1 MVTEKTL
8 NEVCKMN
15 LSKENF
21 SDESKVYV
29 EDKTAEEIFLK
40 RDGRLNR
47 LRYFK
52 RILAVYLIMFLILIP
67 VGAIFGDDW
76 GNLSSFGE
84 LLVTGINLVA
94 LFPLYCLDVRRL
106 HDMDKDET
114 LAKISFGLGAIGA
127 FVASNDPFD
136 LSPTEMIVYLVETVI
151 GLYMLFSPGTEGENK
166 YGADP
171 LK

>member
-1 MVTEKTL
+1 
-8 NEVCKMN
+8 MN

-52 RILAVYLIMFLILIP
+52 RIVAVYLIFIVVSFPAMM
-67 VGAIFGDDW
+67 IFSDDW

-84 LLVTGINLVA
+84 LLVTAINLA
-94 LFPLYCLDVRRL
+94 SLFPLYCLDVRRL

-114 LAKISFGLGAIGA
+114 LAKISFGLGVIGA
-127 FVASNDPFD
+127 FVASNSDPFD
-136 LSPTEMIVYLVETVI
+136 LSPTATIVYLVETVI
-151 GLYMLFSPGTEGENK
+151 ALYLLFSPGTEGENK